1 MFWKPMLLNLQRY
14 NHSSLSYNHIQVYRG
29 KQSLGFLFSNKF
41 PVFRW
46 KLQYYYFIASSACIH
61 THFFKWRFY
70 KNFTARE
77 RTKHWMQLNLDLF
90 KYFLAI
96 VYFIWCMMGYTV
108 RQILGP
114 HNVTRSTKLRGA
126 QRASELTLRSME
138 FGSLEN
144 LIFPALVNF
153 KFIYIYINE
162 PIYHKWT
169 GYNQ

>member
-46 KLQYYYFIASSACIH
+46 KLQYHYFIASSVCIH
-61 THFFKWRFY
+61 THFFKSRFY

-77 RTKHWMQLNLDLF
+77 RIKHWMQLNLDLF

-126 QRASELTLRSME
+126 QRASELTLRSIW
-138 FGSLEN
+138 FTRK
-144 LIFPALVNF
+144 PNF
-153 KFIYIYINE
+153 SSPSQFQVYIYI
-162 PIYHKWT
+162 
-169 GYNQ
+169 